1 MQETIILQGLYMQVD
16 TILKICDA
24 LNCQSVGI
32 IENVPKLQN
41 GRRIALKKILLILFS
56 ALLMLSIAGCGT
68 GTQTKEDNPIPI
80 VDKIYLNNSPF
91 SEKTL
96 DFDFLKFYDDGTF
109 QGLDTS
115 YKSYHGTYAI
125 DGNALTLN
133 LSDKTYAGV
142 VIDEGASVTFGSDEF
157 KDWTEHIKSTDPLL
171 EKFK

>member
-1 MQETIILQGLYMQVD
+1 M
-16 TILKICDA
+16 
-24 LNCQSVGI
+24 
-32 IENVPKLQN
+32 
-41 GRRIALKKILLILFS
+41 KKSLLILLS
-56 ALLMLSIAGCGT
+56 ALLMLSVAGCGAS
-68 GTQTKEDNPIPI
+68 TQAEDDNPIPI
-80 VDKIYLNNSPF
+80 VDKIYLNNSPL

-115 YKSYHGTYAI
+115 YKSYHGTYTI

-142 VIDEGASVTFGSDEF
+142 VLDEGTDVTFGSDEF
-157 KDWTEHIKSTDPLL
+157 TDWTGHIKDTDPLL

>member
-1 MQETIILQGLYMQVD
+1 M
-16 TILKICDA
+16 
-24 LNCQSVGI
+24 
-32 IENVPKLQN
+32 
-41 GRRIALKKILLILFS
+41 RRILFAIS
-56 ALLMLSIAGCGT
+56 FFVLMLSVSGCGA
-68 GTQTKEDNPIPI
+68 GTQTEKDNPIPI
-80 VDKIYLNNSPF
+80 VDKIYLNNSPL

-115 YKSYHGTYAI
+115 YKSYHGPYTI

-142 VIDEGASVTFGSDEF
+142 VLDEGAGVTFGSDEF
-157 KDWTEHIKSTDPLL
+157 TDWTEHIKDTDLIL

>member
-1 MQETIILQGLYMQVD
+1 M
-16 TILKICDA
+16 
-24 LNCQSVGI
+24 
-32 IENVPKLQN
+32 
-41 GRRIALKKILLILFS
+41 KKILLILLS
-56 ALLMLSIAGCGT
+56 ALLMLSIVGCGAS
-68 GTQTKEDNPIPI
+68 TQTEEDNSIPI

-142 VIDEGASVTFGSDEF
+142 VLDGGAGVTFGSDEF
-157 KDWTEHIKSTDPLL
+157 KDWTAHIKSTDSIL
-171 EKFK
+171 ENFK